1 MDFDTFPKEGSEVR
15 NISIM
20 KKIMLLVMAA
30 VLSAGTLHVSYAQD
44 PKCKKECC
52 KKCDA
57 KCEKK
62 CSKAECKETA
72 KA

>member
-1 MDFDTFPKEGSEVR
+1 
-15 NISIM
+15 M

-30 VLSAGTLHVSYAQD
+30 VLSAGTINAQD
-44 PKCKKECC
+44 SKCKKECC
-52 KKCDA
+52 KKCES

>member
-1 MDFDTFPKEGSEVR
+1 
-15 NISIM
+15 M

-30 VLSAGTLHVSYAQD
+30 VLSAGIISTSYAQED

-52 KKCDA
+52 KKCDD

-62 CSKAECKETA
+62 CSKEECTKKCDDKKAGSKETA

>member
-1 MDFDTFPKEGSEVR
+1 
-15 NISIM
+15 M

-30 VLSAGTLHVSYAQD
+30 ILSAGTINTTYAQD
-44 PKCKKECC
+44 SKCKKECC

>member
-1 MDFDTFPKEGSEVR
+1 
-15 NISIM
+15 M

-30 VLSAGTLHVSYAQD
+30 VFSAGTINAQD
-44 PKCKKECC
+44 PKCNKERC
-52 KKCDA
+52 KKCES

-62 CSKAECKETA
+62 CSKAECKQTT

>member
-1 MDFDTFPKEGSEVR
+1 
-15 NISIM
+15 M

-30 VLSAGTLHVSYAQD
+30 ILSAGTVNTMYAQD
-44 PKCKKECC
+44 SKCKKECC
-52 KKCDA
+52 KKCSD